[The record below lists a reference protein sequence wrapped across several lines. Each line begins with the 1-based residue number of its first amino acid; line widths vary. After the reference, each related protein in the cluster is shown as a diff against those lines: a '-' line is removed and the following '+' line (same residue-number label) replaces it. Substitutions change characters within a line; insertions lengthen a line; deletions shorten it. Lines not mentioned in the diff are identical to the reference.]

1 MSQADSP
8 NTTSPSRRTVLAGIS
23 VASIPFAV
31 AVEKLLAA
39 NTDPAFAAIA
49 AHHQAMRHETA
60 TGRAVDRVLEALPE
74 DRTTWHFMDS
84 PDRRTPPH
92 DCADAPEWIKV
103 QQDMSDA
110 YARRYDAVVG
120 LLTTE
125 PTTIAG
131 AVALL
136 EHVGSPEFPWDEGD
150 SHTPILFA
158 VVGRIDERI
167 APAAHAF
174 PSRLAAVIRR
184 LTPAA

>member
-1 MSQADSP
+1 MANSP

-23 VASIPFAV
+23 VASISFAV

-60 TGRAVDRVLEALPE
+60 TGRAVDRVLDALPG
-74 DRTTWHFMDS
+74 DRATWHFMHS

-136 EHVGSPEFPWDEGD
+136 EHVGSPEFPWEGA
-150 SHTPILFA
+150 HTPILFA

-174 PSRLAAVIRR
+174 TSRLAAAMRR
-184 LTPAA
+184 LTDAA

>member
-8 NTTSPSRRTVLAGIS
+8 NTTSPSRSTVLAGIS

-60 TGRAVDRVLEALPE
+60 TGRAVDRVLDALPG
-74 DRTTWHFMDS
+74 DQTTWHFMHS

-125 PTTIAG
+125 PTTLAG

-136 EHVGSPEFPWDEGD
+136 EHVGSPEFPWEGA
-150 SHTPILFA
+150 HTPILFA
-158 VVGRIDERI
+158 VVGRIDKRI

-174 PSRLAAVIRR
+174 PSRLAAAMRR
-184 LTPAA
+184 LTAAA

>member
-1 MSQADSP
+1 MADSS
-8 NTTSPSRRTVLAGIS
+8 NTTSPPRRTVLAGIS
-23 VASIPFAV
+23 VASMPVVV
-31 AVEKLLAA
+31 AVGKSIGADA
-39 NTDPAFAAIA
+39 DPAFAAIA

-60 TGRAVDRVLEALPE
+60 TGRAVDRVLDVLPG
-74 DRTTWHFMDS
+74 DRATWHFMHS

-103 QQDMSDA
+103 QQGMSDA

-125 PTTIAG
+125 PTTLAG
-131 AVALL
+131 AIALL
-136 EHVGSPEFPWDEGD
+136 EYVGSPEFPWEGD
-150 SHTPILFA
+150 SHAPILFA

-184 LTPAA
+184 LTSAA